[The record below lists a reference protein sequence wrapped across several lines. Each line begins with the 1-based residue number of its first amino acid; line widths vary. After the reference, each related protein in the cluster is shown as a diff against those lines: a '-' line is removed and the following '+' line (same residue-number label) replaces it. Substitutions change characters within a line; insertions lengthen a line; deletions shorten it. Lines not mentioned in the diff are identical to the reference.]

1 MENKEFFERFKNI
14 AARGGIVV
22 FFIMAFEVMIMIS
35 PFAFFF
41 YSVFN
46 PVLHWL
52 GSYSATGWLTAF
64 FLPHMILP
72 PTVFLKAIRILG
84 SIFFVVGAATFTIC
98 ALQVYLG
105 KIFKW
110 GIADRG
116 LYRIIRHPQYL
127 ALGLWGIGMSIL
139 WPRFLVLASL
149 SLMFVLYYFLAKD
162 EERRMLNQFGEGYR
176 RYMERTG
183 MFLPRRVEAL
193 LSAPLG
199 LVPNTVLKYVAIIL
213 CIPMVVIGSGFIL
226 REITLSSLP
235 FEASRNLTLVS
246 ILPEDDALSRK
257 ALGELFPESDVPP
270 SLSFLKA
277 DKDYLGYVMPADYV
291 MQGMI
296 ADTGGEFHLHQ
307 HHNTF
312 ALITDWVLN
321 PFDHLR
327 RSPSAQMAAMHN
339 ADPAMARRHH
349 CPLAVNDAA
358 LQCQTCPFRRIILL
372 EVDHDGKGRLSKEE
386 LFSFEVTRIP
396 VCFIDINT
404 QTGEIINV
412 KQVEKATAWKDVPTP
427 AI

>member
-1 MENKEFFERFKNI
+1 MTNRNIFEHFKNI
-14 AARGGIVV
+14 AARGGIIV

-52 GSYSATGWLTAF
+52 GSYPATGWLTGF

-72 PTVFLKAIRILG
+72 PTLFLKAIRVLG
-84 SIFFVVGAATFTIC
+84 SILFVVGAVTFIIC

-110 GIADRG
+110 GVADKA

-127 ALGLWGIGMSIL
+127 ALGLWGLGMGIL

-149 SLMFVLYYFLAKD
+149 SLMFILYYFLAKD
-162 EERRMLNQFGEGYR
+162 EERRMLGQFGEGYR
-176 RYMERTG
+176 RYMDLTG
-183 MFLPRRVEAL
+183 MFVPRSIEGL

-199 LVPNTVLKYVAIIL
+199 LVPNTALKYVAITL
-213 CIPMVVIGSGFIL
+213 CVPVVLIGSGFIL

-235 FEASRNLTLVS
+235 LETSRNVTLVS
-246 ILPEDDALSRK
+246 ILPEDDVLSRK
-257 ALGELFPESDVPP
+257 VVGALFSGSDADPA
-270 SLSFLKA
+270 LSFIKA

-296 ADTGGEFHLHQ
+296 ADTGGEFHLHR

-327 RSPSAQMAAMHN
+327 RSPSAHMAAMHK

-349 CPLAVNDAA
+349 CPLGTNDPL
-358 LQCQTCPFRRIILL
+358 LQCESCPFRRIVFV
-372 EVDHDGKGRLSKEE
+372 EVDHDGQGRLAKEE
-386 LFSFEVTRIP
+386 LFSFNVMRTP
-396 VCFIDINT
+396 VSFLDINT
-404 QTGEIINV
+404 QSGEIINAKTV
-412 KQVEKATAWKDVPTP
+412 GKATAWRDVPTP